1 MLTISILF
9 LPSDEVYNSV
19 RHVGPWQTGTTRT
32 PSTASCLLLKFM
44 LMRLT
49 HMQLRGLLDTDDSP
63 YVRCMGLLF
72 LRYCCPP
79 KDLWAYFEPF
89 LENEEE
95 FAPSPDEDLKM
106 TMGEFCIKLLTDM
119 QYFGTTLPRIPVP
132 IERKIKVMLLLLQ
145 ERQRRRRDNIR
156 LQDLGKFSKGSKVQ
170 AIYADEANEPAW
182 YEAVVDSKASADD
195 VIDHFS
201 AKEDDKPGGAR
212 SGQFYWVTFPEYGNT
227 ELVDLGD
234 MRLPEQESSRRS
246 AEKSSRSRERE
257 SERRR
262 SGSRDRDRD
271 RDRRHRHSRSR
282 SRDRERDRRRSRSPQ
297 RREAAG
303 GKRDLMAEVLL
314 KERTASESVG
324 GKYAVRPASYKGS
337 LSLKQERFT
346 VRKRSR
352 SRSPVPRG
360 GSSRGG
366 DRRRDGRRSPSPEPP
381 ASAMQQPREASREQK
396 ERMQRILD
404 RYGDASAK

>member
-1 MLTISILF
+1 MICLIF
-9 LPSDEVYNSV
+9 ADEVYNSV

-49 HMQLRGLLDTDDSP
+49 HKQLRGLLDTDDSP

-79 KDLWAYFEPF
+79 KDLWAYFESF
-89 LENEEE
+89 LENTEV
-95 FAPSPDEDLKM
+95 FAPSPDEELKM
-106 TMGEFCIKLLTDM
+106 TLGEFCIKLLTDM

-145 ERQRRRRDNIR
+145 ERQRRRRENAR
-156 LQDLGKFSKGSKVQ
+156 LQDLGKFSKGCKVQ
-170 AIYADEANEPAW
+170 AIYSDDANEPAW
-182 YEAVVDSKASADD
+182 YDAVVDSRVSADD
-195 VIDHFS
+195 VVDHFS
-201 AKEDDKPGGAR
+201 VKQEDTPGGGAR
-212 SGQFYWVTFPEYGNT
+212 SGQYYWVTFPEYGNT
-227 ELVDLGD
+227 EMVDLGD
-234 MRLPEQESSRRS
+234 MRLPE
-246 AEKSSRSRERE
+246 EK
-257 SERRR
+257 
-262 SGSRDRDRD
+262 GSRVSTEKTGIDHELDRGNDRDKR
-271 RDRRHRHSRSR
+271 RSR
-282 SRDRERDRRRSRSPQ
+282 SRDRDRRQSRSRSP
-297 RREAAG
+297 RRAQVTG
-303 GKRDLMAEVLL
+303 QRDLMAEVLQ

-337 LSLKQERFT
+337 LSLKQDRFT

-352 SRSPVPRG
+352 SRSPGHRG
-360 GSSRGG
+360 GHR
-366 DRRRDGRRSPSPEPP
+366 DRDKRPPSRRSPSPEQS
-381 ASAMQQPREASREQK
+381 SAMQQPREATREQQ